1 MVFRGHSPAA
11 DDALETSR
19 PAPRCHRAG
28 ETACPDALPIVAL
41 ETLGGAARPGVGGSG
56 RPPNCGVGSR
66 APPPPPPHAGE
77 PRRRAERKVSWRW
90 RRERAQMTIWRS
102 VHRFFFN
109 EE

>member
-41 ETLGGAARPGVGGSG
+41 ETL
-56 RPPNCGVGSR
+56 
-66 APPPPPPHAGE
+66 PPPPPTPGSRGAELRGRCRGDGDE
-77 PRRRAERKVSWRW
+77 SERR
-90 RRERAQMTIWRS
+90 
-102 VHRFFFN
+102 
-109 EE
+109 

>member
-41 ETLGGAARPGVGGSG
+41 ETL
-56 RPPNCGVGSR
+56 
-66 APPPPPPHAGE
+66 PPPPPP
-77 PRRRAERKVSWRW
+77 RRGAEAQSWEEGVVAMETRASADDDLEIC
-90 RRERAQMTIWRS
+90 A
-102 VHRFFFN
+102 
-109 EE
+109 